1 MIFIFIHDTTTSINL
16 IRCQWQRMSG
26 RRSTTVEGSLLV
38 MDAVTPNTN
47 LNYSILYRNIIT
59 LAMYLS
65 NNVRKSLI
73 LVLAV
78 LQLLAVNTVFVYA
91 ANATEV
97 GQDIGDGLKD
107 AGETIADGA
116 TTAAEATANGVTTA
130 AEATANGVT
139 TAAEATA
146 DAAKGVAAGVSA
158 AIPAQM
164 IFGSMV
170 AVLCY
175 AMFSA

>member
-1 MIFIFIHDTTTSINL
+1 
-16 IRCQWQRMSG
+16 
-26 RRSTTVEGSLLV
+26 
-38 MDAVTPNTN
+38 
-47 LNYSILYRNIIT
+47 
-59 LAMYLS
+59 MYLS
-65 NNVRKSLI
+65 INVRKSLI

-97 GQDIGDGLKD
+97 GEDVGDGLKD

-130 AEATANGVT
+130 AEATA
-139 TAAEATA
+139 
-146 DAAKGVAAGVSA
+146 DAAKGVAEGVSA
-158 AIPAQM
+158 AMPAQM